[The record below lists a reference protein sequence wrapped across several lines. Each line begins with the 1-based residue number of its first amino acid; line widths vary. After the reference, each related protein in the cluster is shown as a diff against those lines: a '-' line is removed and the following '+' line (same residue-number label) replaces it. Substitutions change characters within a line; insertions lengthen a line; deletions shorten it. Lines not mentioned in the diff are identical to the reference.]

1 VPLERSVAFGPF
13 DLDPIRRILRR
24 DGEPVALAGKPL
36 DLLILLVGERGRTV
50 ERDELLS
57 RIWPDVVVEEAN
69 LTQNV
74 SVLRKALGEGPGQNE
89 FIVTVPGRGYRFVA
103 DLTSPVE
110 AREPQLP
117 GASAPATAPPR
128 RLSRIAIAVAS
139 VGVAAFAAMALLDR
153 LETAARP
160 APTAAPESVAVLP
173 VLSGEPGA
181 PADAEGIA
189 LADGLIARLTAAGFD
204 VRPTRA
210 ILEFA
215 DPKRDTPE
223 EAGTQLGV
231 ETVVTGAVRELLGT
245 SRLSLQAVRS
255 ADGALL
261 WAETVDVEGT
271 LPAAEDRL
279 LDAAAERIA
288 ARLAGEAGR

>member
-13 DLDPIRRILRR
+13 DLDPVRRILRR

-36 DLLILLVGERGRTV
+36 DLLILLVGERGRIV
-50 ERDELLS
+50 ERDELLA
-57 RIWPDVVVEEAN
+57 RVWPDVIVEEAN

-74 SVLRKALGEGPGQNE
+74 SVLRKALGEGAGQNE

-103 DLTSPVE
+103 DLS
-110 AREPQLP
+110 EPAELP
-117 GASAPATAPPR
+117 EPRQTPTRAR
-128 RLSRIAIAVAS
+128 RLSRIAI
-139 VGVAAFAAMALLDR
+139 GVAAVAVAVVAALAVLDR
-153 LETAARP
+153 LDSAARP
-160 APTAAPESVAVLP
+160 APAAAASVAVLP

-215 DPKRDTPE
+215 DPQRDTPD
-223 EAGTQLGV
+223 EAGSQLGV
-231 ETVVTGAVRELLGT
+231 ETVVTGVVRELLGT

-255 ADGALL
+255 ADGATL
-261 WAETVDVEGT
+261 WAETVDVEGS

-288 ARLAGEAGR
+288 ARLGGAADR